1 MASTQIPNYE
11 TRSLANNLKS
21 KNQELSSLL
30 MTYRIN
36 AMHALIK
43 FPEYIPYG
51 LELWPGHEVGRMEGQ
66 THRINGMHALIKFPE
81 YIPYRLGVMARTR
94 SGTYGRTDR
103 RTDGQTGRTGVI
115 LNALLLFFE

>member
-21 KNQELSSLL
+21 KNQELSSLF
-30 MTYRIN
+30 MTHRIK

-51 LELWPGHEVGRMEGQ
+51 L
-66 THRINGMHALIKFPE
+66 
-81 YIPYRLGVMARTR
+81 GVMARTR
-94 SGTYGRTDR
+94 SGTYGRTD
-103 RTDGQTGRTGVI
+103 GQTGWTGVI
-115 LNALLLFFE
+115 LNALLLVFE

>member
-11 TRSLANNLKS
+11 TRSLANNLNS
-21 KNQELSSLL
+21 KNQELSSLF
-30 MTYRIN
+30 MTHHIN

-51 LELWPGHEVGRMEGQ
+51 L
-66 THRINGMHALIKFPE
+66 
-81 YIPYRLGVMARTR
+81 GVMAWTR
-94 SGTYGRTDR
+94 SGTYGQMDG
-103 RTDGQTGRTGVI
+103 RTDGCMGRTGVI